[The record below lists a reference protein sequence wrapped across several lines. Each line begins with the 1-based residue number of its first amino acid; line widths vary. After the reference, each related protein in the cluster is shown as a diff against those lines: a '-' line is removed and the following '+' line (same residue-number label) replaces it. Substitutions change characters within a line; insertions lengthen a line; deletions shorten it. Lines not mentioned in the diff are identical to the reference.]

1 MEKEGAENSMRE
13 ADELHLYGETR
24 RAFRSERKRA
34 SKLDRSK
41 HKVTDQR
48 QKKEDE
54 ISVPEGLKSGKVELI
69 RSQEVVVN
77 QDGHHLVCT
86 LRGTYKQEKE
96 QKKNLLVVGDQ
107 VLLEA
112 LSPSQGVIWKVLP
125 RKSVLSRQDNLD
137 RVREQLIAANI
148 DKLMITSSVVSPHLN
163 LNIIDR
169 YIIAAERGNI
179 EPILIINK
187 LDLLESEEEL
197 SEVVSLYKN
206 LGVKVILASCTSGVG
221 LEEIKAELKDA
232 VTVFSGQSG
241 TGKSSLINKLTG
253 LDLKTAPPVAKTNKG
268 SHTTTFAQLFALEFG
283 GYCID
288 TPGIKSFGLWG
299 LTPEEV
305 RAYYP
310 EIEALALECAFRD
323 CSHRGEVGCKMEEAL
338 QGGRVSPARYAS
350 YLSLLSSIE
359 EEHLRR

>member
-1 MEKEGAENSMRE
+1 MRE
-13 ADELHLYGETR
+13 SDELHLYGETR
-24 RAFRSERKRA
+24 RALRNERKLA

-48 QKKEDE
+48 QKKEEE
-54 ISVPEGLKSGKVELI
+54 IELPEGLKPGKVELI

-77 QDGHHLVCT
+77 VAGHHLLCT
-86 LRGTYKQEKE
+86 LRGTHKQEKE
-96 QKKNLLVVGDQ
+96 KKKNLLVVGDN
-107 VLLEA
+107 VLVDE
-112 LSPSQGVIWKVLP
+112 LSSQQGIIWKVLP

-148 DKLMITSSVVSPHLN
+148 DKLIITSSVVSPHIN

-169 YIIAAERGNI
+169 YLIAAERGNI
-179 EPILIINK
+179 HPILVINK
-187 LDLLESEEEL
+187 IDLLAEKSALEEL
-197 SEVVSLYKN
+197 LSLYRS
-206 LGVKVILASCTSGVG
+206 LGVKVILTSCETSEG
-221 LEEIKAELKDA
+221 LEELKKELIGH

-241 TGKSSLINKLTG
+241 TGKSSLINKITG
-253 LDLKTAPPVAKTNKG
+253 LELRTAPTVVKTNKG
-268 SHTTTFAQLFALEFG
+268 AHTTTFAQLLPLPFAGF
-283 GYCID
+283 CVD

-299 LTPEEV
+299 LTSEEV

-310 EIEALALECAFRD
+310 EIDELAKECAYRD
-323 CSHRGEVGCKMEEAL
+323 CSHRGEEGCKMEEAL
-338 QGGRVSPARYAS
+338 SSGRIFPARYAS